1 MIKLTL
7 SLALLAMLGC
17 APAPVAP
24 ERAAPVPTP
33 PPAPTATPTPALD
46 ASWGALRDLV
56 GAWEGASEQEQSK
69 GTMTL
74 TPDLGGQVLVRRGTN
89 DSPRGHH
96 EDLTIIRRA
105 DGGTFRAD
113 YFDNEGHVIRYLVQP
128 RPGGVVFVSEIR
140 PGEPRYRLTYTR
152 ADDATIT
159 GGFEVAP
166 PGRPDEFA
174 AYLSWRAR
182 KIR

>member
-1 MIKLTL
+1 L
-7 SLALLAMLGC
+7 SGC
-17 APAPVAP
+17 CSASRWQGIGDQAG
-24 ERAAPVPTP
+24 
-33 PPAPTATPTPALD
+33 ATGGFTFSATVQDRVIVRTNYSNTPATAGSPASRHDDLMVIYVEGD
-46 ASWGALRDLV
+46 AV
-56 GAWEGASEQEQSK
+56 K
-69 GTMTL
+69 
-74 TPDLGGQVLVRRGTN
+74 
-89 DSPRGHH
+89 
-96 EDLTIIRRA
+96 
-105 DGGTFRAD
+105 AD